1 MYVSC
6 VYVHDTLF
14 PAFNVYSGYSAACTF
29 HVSVSTTPSLH
40 NSSSQR
46 ACISTPLEMQHAC
59 KTEHE
64 PHCPVWPYRKG
75 TLIPTKGPATSEP
88 RNVCKRQIS
97 GDSAGAAKLFDRDRN
112 IDLKL
117 LATGDKPVN
126 CYLPRLH
133 MGGGLEADDPI
144 HVLSFLTG
152 PCLDLVARVFHN
164 YGRPAL
170 TFLL

>member
-6 VYVHDTLF
+6 LYVHDTIF
-14 PAFNVYSGYSAACTF
+14 PDLNVYSGYSAACTF

-88 RNVCKRQIS
+88 RNVCKRQRS
-97 GDSAGAAKLFDRDRN
+97 GDSAGGYMQPSYLIVAGTSILSSLQRATRQSTAIF
-112 IDLKL
+112 
-117 LATGDKPVN
+117 LAF
-126 CYLPRLH
+126 
-133 MGGGLEADDPI
+133 I
-144 HVLSFLTG
+144 
-152 PCLDLVARVFHN
+152 
-164 YGRPAL
+164 
-170 TFLL
+170 